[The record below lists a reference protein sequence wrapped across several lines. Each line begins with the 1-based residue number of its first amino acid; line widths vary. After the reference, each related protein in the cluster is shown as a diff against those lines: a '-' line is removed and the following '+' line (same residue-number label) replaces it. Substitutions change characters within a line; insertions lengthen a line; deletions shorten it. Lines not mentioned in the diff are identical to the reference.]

1 MKIARWV
8 PGLATLKSYKASFLP
23 HDLAAGLTLGAVMV
37 PVGLAYGELAGLP
50 LAGLYGSM
58 LPLIAYALF
67 GSSRLLIV
75 GPDTAMAAIVAV
87 AVAPLALGDGGR
99 LALLAAGLGVMTGV
113 LCLLAGLLRL
123 GFVANFLSKPVIV
136 GFMHGLA
143 VVVAVAQLPKVLG
156 IKSGGETTLEQLAN
170 LLPQLGG
177 ANLVT
182 LAIGGATFAVILLC
196 RRFLPRVPGAVVAL
210 VASGLAVVLLDLE
223 SHGVAVIGRIP
234 TGLPGFSL
242 PLLSLD
248 DFDSLL
254 PVALVAA
261 LLSFSDTIVTARGF
275 AARIGERID
284 ADQELLAIG
293 VANLASGL
301 SHGLPISASDS
312 RTAVAEAAGSRTQ
325 VTSAIAALVVAAV
338 MLWFA
343 GLLYH
348 LPLAALGGILM
359 ASAWTLCEIGE
370 FVRLW
375 RFRGISLAAALVT
388 LAGVLA
394 LGIMEGILI
403 GVVFSLILLL
413 RALAFPSTAVLGRTP
428 DGHLAR
434 HQPSDRCGAR
444 ARAAGLS
451 LLGAALLRQLQPL
464 PRPHRGAGRRRA
476 AAGEGSRGGWRRHP
490 RCRPDGLRDAGR
502 ARPRTWPTR
511 HRARLRQPA
520 RPGATRHRARPV
532 AGAGRGCAVLS
543 ERGGGRPGG
552 EGARRFLTEIRCG
565 MRRTRFAWRM
575 LHRARSLPIE
585 TASEPGPASCRLG
598 QRKDL

>member
-23 HDLAAGLTLGAVMV
+23 RDLAAGLTLGAVMV

-87 AVAPLALGDGGR
+87 AVAPLALGDAGR

-156 IKSGGETTLEQLAN
+156 IKAAGETALEQLVNA
-170 LLPQLGG
+170 LPQLG
-177 ANLVT
+177 ATNPVT

-210 VASGLAVVLLDLE
+210 VVSGLAVVLLDLE

-325 VTSAIAALVVAAV
+325 VTSAVAALVVAAV

-359 ASAWTLCEIGE
+359 ASAWTLCDVGE

-388 LAGVLA
+388 FLGVLA

-413 RALAFPSTAVLGRTP
+413 RALAFPPTAVLGRAP
-428 DGHLAR
+428 DGTWHDTAHRPDAAPVPGLLVYRFSAPLFFANCSLFRDRIEALVDAAPQPLAGVVVDGGAIHDVDLMACEMLVELDR
-434 HQPSDRCGAR
+434 ELAERGIALAFGNLRDRVRRDIERGLSLAPDADAPSYPSVAEAAEAVR
-444 ARAAGLS
+444 ARAS
-451 LLGAALLRQLQPL
+451 
-464 PRPHRGAGRRRA
+464 
-476 AAGEGSRGGWRRHP
+476 
-490 RCRPDGLRDAGR
+490 
-502 ARPRTWPTR
+502 
-511 HRARLRQPA
+511 
-520 RPGATRHRARPV
+520 RPGD
-532 AGAGRGCAVLS
+532 S
-543 ERGGGRPGG
+543 
-552 EGARRFLTEIRCG
+552 
-565 MRRTRFAWRM
+565 RTPM
-575 LHRARSLPIE
+575 S
-585 TASEPGPASCRLG
+585 
-598 QRKDL
+598 

>member
-1 MKIARWV
+1 ICSRASRRIDTSHLRPSPPAACATVAGGGRDVMKLARRV
-8 PGLATLKSYKASFLP
+8 LGLATLKSYKASFLP

-87 AVAPLALGDGGR
+87 AVAPLALGDAGR
-99 LALLAAGLGVMTGV
+99 LALLAAGLGGMTGV
-113 LCLLAGLLRL
+113 LWLLAGLPLL
-123 GFVANFLSKPVIV
+123 GLVFLPNFLSKPVIV
-136 GFMHGLA
+136 GFMQGLA

-156 IKSGGETTLEQLAN
+156 IKAAGETALEQLLNA
-170 LLPQLGG
+170 LPQLAGT
-177 ANLVT
+177 NPVT

-196 RRFLPRVPGAVVAL
+196 RRFLLRVPGAVVAL

-223 SHGVAVIGRIP
+223 RHGVAVIGRIP

-248 DFDSLL
+248 DFDTLL
-254 PVALVAA
+254 PVALGAA
-261 LLSFSDTIVTARGF
+261 LLSFCDTIVTARPF
-275 AARIGERID
+275 AARSRDRID
-284 ADQELLAIG
+284 ADQELLALG

-348 LPLAALGGILM
+348 LPLAALGGILV
-359 ASAWTLCEIGE
+359 ASAWTLCDFGE

-413 RALAFPSTAVLGRTP
+413 RALAFPP
-428 DGHLAR
+428 D
-434 HQPSDRCGAR
+434 
-444 ARAAGLS
+444 
-451 LLGAALLRQLQPL
+451 
-464 PRPHRGAGRRRA
+464 
-476 AAGEGSRGGWRRHP
+476 
-490 RCRPDGLRDAGR
+490 
-502 ARPRTWPTR
+502 
-511 HRARLRQPA
+511 
-520 RPGATRHRARPV
+520 
-532 AGAGRGCAVLS
+532 
-543 ERGGGRPGG
+543 
-552 EGARRFLTEIRCG
+552 
-565 MRRTRFAWRM
+565 
-575 LHRARSLPIE
+575 
-585 TASEPGPASCRLG
+585 
-598 QRKDL
+598 

>member
-37 PVGLAYGELAGLP
+37 PVGLAYGALAGLP

-87 AVAPLALGDGGR
+87 AVAPLAGGDGGR

-156 IKSGGETTLEQLAN
+156 IKAGGETTLEQLAN
-170 LLPQLGG
+170 VLPQLGG
-177 ANLVT
+177 TNPVT
-182 LAIGGATFAVILLC
+182 LAIGGATFALILLC
-196 RRFLPRVPGAVVAL
+196 RRYLPRVPGAVVAL
-210 VASGLAVVLLDLE
+210 VVSGLAVVLFDLE

-348 LPLAALGGILM
+348 LPMAALGGILM
-359 ASAWTLCEIGE
+359 ASAWTLCDIGE

-375 RFRGISLAAALVT
+375 RFRGISLAAAMVT

-413 RALAFPSTAVLGRTP
+413 RALAFPPTAVLGRTP
-428 DGHLAR
+428 DGTWHDTNHRPDAVPVPGLLVYRFSAPLFFANCSLFRDRIEALVDAAPQPVRGVVVDGGAIHDVDLMACEMLVELDRELGQRGIALAFGNLR
-434 HQPSDRCGAR
+434 DRVR
-444 ARAAGLS
+444 RDIERGLS
-451 LLGAALLRQLQPL
+451 LAPDADAAEVKMPISSAFDCVCSPL
-464 PRPHRGAGRRRA
+464 APIILIAGYAEKRGNA
-476 AAGEGSRGGWRRHP
+476 
-490 RCRPDGLRDAGR
+490 
-502 ARPRTWPTR
+502 
-511 HRARLRQPA
+511 
-520 RPGATRHRARPV
+520 
-532 AGAGRGCAVLS
+532 
-543 ERGGGRPGG
+543 
-552 EGARRFLTEIRCG
+552 
-565 MRRTRFAWRM
+565 
-575 LHRARSLPIE
+575 
-585 TASEPGPASCRLG
+585 
-598 QRKDL
+598 

>member
-1 MKIARWV
+1 MKLARWV

-87 AVAPLALGDGGR
+87 AVAPLALGDAGR
-99 LALLAAGLGVMTGV
+99 LALLAAGLGIMTGV

-156 IKSGGETTLEQLAN
+156 IKAAGETALEQLLNA
-170 LLPQLGG
+170 LPQLGG
-177 ANLVT
+177 TNPVT

-210 VASGLAVVLLDLE
+210 VGSGLAVVLLDLE

-261 LLSFSDTIVTARGF
+261 LLSFSDTVVTARGF
-275 AARIGERID
+275 AARTRERID

-325 VTSAIAALVVAAV
+325 VTSAVAALVVAAV

-359 ASAWTLCEIGE
+359 ASAWTLCDIGE

-413 RALAFPSTAVLGRTP
+413 RALAFPPTAVLGHTP
-428 DGHLAR
+428 DGSWHDTAHRTDAVLVPGLLVYRFSAPLFFANWSLFRDRIEALIDTAPQPVRGVVVDGGAIHDVDLMACEMLVELDRELGERGIALAFGNLR
-434 HQPSDRCGAR
+434 DRVRRDIERGLSLAPDADAPSYPSVAEAAQAVR
-444 ARAAGLS
+444 ARAAS
-451 LLGAALLRQLQPL
+451 
-464 PRPHRGAGRRRA
+464 
-476 AAGEGSRGGWRRHP
+476 
-490 RCRPDGLRDAGR
+490 
-502 ARPRTWPTR
+502 
-511 HRARLRQPA
+511 
-520 RPGATRHRARPV
+520 
-532 AGAGRGCAVLS
+532 
-543 ERGGGRPGG
+543 
-552 EGARRFLTEIRCG
+552 
-565 MRRTRFAWRM
+565 
-575 LHRARSLPIE
+575 
-585 TASEPGPASCRLG
+585 
-598 QRKDL
+598 

>member
-99 LALLAAGLGVMTGV
+99 LALLSAGLGVMTGV

-156 IKSGGETTLEQLAN
+156 IKSSGETTLEQLAN

-177 ANLVT
+177 TNLVT
-182 LAIGGATFAVILLC
+182 LAIGGATCAVILLC

-359 ASAWTLCEIGE
+359 ASAWTLCDIGE

-413 RALAFPSTAVLGRTP
+413 RALAFPPTAVLGRTP
-428 DGHLAR
+428 DGTWHDTNHRTDAVPVPGLLVYRFSAPLFFANCSLFRDRIEALVDAAPQPVRGVVVDGGAIHDVDLMACEMLVELDRELGQRGIALAFGNLR
-434 HQPSDRCGAR
+434 DRVRRDIERGLSLAPDADAPSYPSVAEAAQAVR
-444 ARAAGLS
+444 ARAAS
-451 LLGAALLRQLQPL
+451 
-464 PRPHRGAGRRRA
+464 
-476 AAGEGSRGGWRRHP
+476 
-490 RCRPDGLRDAGR
+490 
-502 ARPRTWPTR
+502 
-511 HRARLRQPA
+511 
-520 RPGATRHRARPV
+520 
-532 AGAGRGCAVLS
+532 
-543 ERGGGRPGG
+543 
-552 EGARRFLTEIRCG
+552 
-565 MRRTRFAWRM
+565 
-575 LHRARSLPIE
+575 
-585 TASEPGPASCRLG
+585 
-598 QRKDL
+598 

>member
-1 MKIARWV
+1 
-8 PGLATLKSYKASFLP
+8 
-23 HDLAAGLTLGAVMV
+23 
-37 PVGLAYGELAGLP
+37 
-50 LAGLYGSM
+50 
-58 LPLIAYALF
+58 
-67 GSSRLLIV
+67 
-75 GPDTAMAAIVAV
+75 
-87 AVAPLALGDGGR
+87 
-99 LALLAAGLGVMTGV
+99 V

-156 IKSGGETTLEQLAN
+156 IKAAGETALEQLLNA
-170 LLPQLGG
+170 LPQLAGT
-177 ANLVT
+177 NPVT

-223 SHGVAVIGRIP
+223 RHGVAVIGRIP

-261 LLSFSDTIVTARGF
+261 LLSFSDTVVTARGF

-301 SHGLPISASDS
+301 SHGLPIGASDS

-359 ASAWTLCEIGE
+359 ASAWTLCDIGE

-388 LAGVLA
+388 LAGVLV

-413 RALAFPSTAVLGRTP
+413 RALAFPPTAVLGRTP
-428 DGHLAR
+428 DDTWHDTAHRTDAVPVPGLLVYRFSAPLFFANCSLFRDRIEALIDRAPQPVRGVVVDGGAIHDVDLMACEVLVELDRELGERGIALAFGNLR
-434 HQPSDRCGAR
+434 DRVRRDIERGLSLAPGADAPSYPSVAEAAQAVR
-444 ARAAGLS
+444 ARAAS
-451 LLGAALLRQLQPL
+451 
-464 PRPHRGAGRRRA
+464 
-476 AAGEGSRGGWRRHP
+476 
-490 RCRPDGLRDAGR
+490 
-502 ARPRTWPTR
+502 
-511 HRARLRQPA
+511 
-520 RPGATRHRARPV
+520 
-532 AGAGRGCAVLS
+532 
-543 ERGGGRPGG
+543 
-552 EGARRFLTEIRCG
+552 
-565 MRRTRFAWRM
+565 
-575 LHRARSLPIE
+575 
-585 TASEPGPASCRLG
+585 
-598 QRKDL
+598 

>member
-87 AVAPLALGDGGR
+87 AVAPLALGDAGR

-156 IKSGGETTLEQLAN
+156 IKAAGETALEQLVNA
-170 LLPQLGG
+170 LPQLG
-177 ANLVT
+177 ATNPVT

-210 VASGLAVVLLDLE
+210 VGSGLAVVLLDLE

-325 VTSAIAALVVAAV
+325 VTSAIAAVVVAAV

-359 ASAWTLCEIGE
+359 ASAWTLCDVGE

-388 LAGVLA
+388 LVGVLA

-413 RALAFPSTAVLGRTP
+413 RAFAFPPTAVLGRAP
-428 DGHLAR
+428 DGTWHDTAHRPDAVAVPGLLVYRFSAPLFFANCSLFRDRIEALVDAAPQPLAGVVVDGGAIHDVDLMACEMLVELDR
-434 HQPSDRCGAR
+434 ELAERGIALAFGNLRDRVRRDIERGLSLAPDADAPSYPSVAEAAEAVR
-444 ARAAGLS
+444 ARAS
-451 LLGAALLRQLQPL
+451 
-464 PRPHRGAGRRRA
+464 
-476 AAGEGSRGGWRRHP
+476 
-490 RCRPDGLRDAGR
+490 
-502 ARPRTWPTR
+502 
-511 HRARLRQPA
+511 
-520 RPGATRHRARPV
+520 RPGDTRTPM
-532 AGAGRGCAVLS
+532 S
-543 ERGGGRPGG
+543 
-552 EGARRFLTEIRCG
+552 
-565 MRRTRFAWRM
+565 
-575 LHRARSLPIE
+575 
-585 TASEPGPASCRLG
+585 
-598 QRKDL
+598 

>member
-23 HDLAAGLTLGAVMV
+23 HDLAAGATLGAVMV

-58 LPLIAYALF
+58 LPLLAYALF
-67 GSSRLLIV
+67 GSSRLLVV

-87 AVAPLALGDGGR
+87 AVAPLAMGDPGR

-113 LCLLAGLLRL
+113 LCLAAGLLRL

-143 VVVAVAQLPKVLG
+143 IVVMVAQLPKVLG
-156 IKSGGETTLEQLAN
+156 IKAAGETALEQLAN
-170 LLPQLGG
+170 ALPHLGDTN
-177 ANLVT
+177 AVT

-196 RRFLPRVPGAVVAL
+196 RRFAPRVPGSVVAL
-210 VASGLAVVLLDLE
+210 VGAGLAVVLFDLE
-223 SHGVAVIGRIP
+223 RHGVAVIGRIP

-248 DFDSLL
+248 DFDALL

-275 AARIGERID
+275 AARNRDRID
-284 ADQELLAIG
+284 ANQELLAIG

-325 VTSAIAALVVAAV
+325 VTSAIAALVVAVV

-348 LPLAALGGILM
+348 LPLAALGGILI
-359 ASAWTLCEIGE
+359 ASAWNLCDVGE
-370 FVRLW
+370 FIRLW

-388 LAGVLA
+388 LVGVLA

-413 RALAFPSTAVLGRTP
+413 RALAFPPDAVLGRTP
-428 DGHLAR
+428 DGGWHDPAHRPDAVPVPGLLVYRFSAPLFFANCSLFRDRVEALIDAAVRPVTGVVVDGGAIHDVDLMACEMLVELDRELAER
-434 HQPSDRCGAR
+434 GIRLAFGNLRDRVKR
-444 ARAAGLS
+444 DIERGLP
-451 LLGAALLRQLQPL
+451 PL
-464 PRPHRGAGRRRA
+464 PDGDDPTFPSVAEAAEAVRA
-476 AAGEGSRGGWRRHP
+476 PSA
-490 RCRPDGLRDAGR
+490 
-502 ARPRTWPTR
+502 
-511 HRARLRQPA
+511 
-520 RPGATRHRARPV
+520 
-532 AGAGRGCAVLS
+532 
-543 ERGGGRPGG
+543 
-552 EGARRFLTEIRCG
+552 
-565 MRRTRFAWRM
+565 
-575 LHRARSLPIE
+575 
-585 TASEPGPASCRLG
+585 
-598 QRKDL
+598 

>member
-428 DGHLAR
+428 DGTWHDTNHRTDAVPVPGLLVYRFSAPLFFANCSLFRDSIEALVDAAPQPVRGVVVDGGAIHDVDLMACEMLVELDRELGQRGIALAFGNLR
-434 HQPSDRCGAR
+434 DRVRRDIERGLSLAPDADAPSYPSVAEAAQAVR
-444 ARAAGLS
+444 ARAAS
-451 LLGAALLRQLQPL
+451 
-464 PRPHRGAGRRRA
+464 
-476 AAGEGSRGGWRRHP
+476 
-490 RCRPDGLRDAGR
+490 
-502 ARPRTWPTR
+502 
-511 HRARLRQPA
+511 
-520 RPGATRHRARPV
+520 
-532 AGAGRGCAVLS
+532 
-543 ERGGGRPGG
+543 
-552 EGARRFLTEIRCG
+552 
-565 MRRTRFAWRM
+565 
-575 LHRARSLPIE
+575 
-585 TASEPGPASCRLG
+585 
-598 QRKDL
+598 